1 MTRAY
6 TLLLLACI
14 TTPLIAGCTS
24 SQKSG
29 QPGRTLCQKVHERNR
44 KCVDALVS
52 VLHNRMGKKVP
63 ATVKQKLAKQLRV
76 EITKSAFLGE
86 CREQT
91 RPKEDRARA
100 ARERLRKCLAQPDC
114 HTYATCFLKAMPKAP
129 RPQSSM

>member
-1 MTRAY
+1 MIRAY
-6 TLLLLACI
+6 YLLLLACI
-14 TTPLIAGCTS
+14 TTPLMVGCSS

-29 QPGRTLCQKVHERNR
+29 QPGRALCRKVHERNR

-52 VLHNRMGKKVP
+52 ALHGRMGKKVP
-63 ATVKQKLAKQLRV
+63 AAVKQKLAKQLRV

-100 ARERLRKCLAQPDC
+100 TRERLRKCLAQTDC
-114 HTYATCFLKAMPKAP
+114 HTYAACFLKAMPKAP
-129 RPQSSM
+129 RPQPSK